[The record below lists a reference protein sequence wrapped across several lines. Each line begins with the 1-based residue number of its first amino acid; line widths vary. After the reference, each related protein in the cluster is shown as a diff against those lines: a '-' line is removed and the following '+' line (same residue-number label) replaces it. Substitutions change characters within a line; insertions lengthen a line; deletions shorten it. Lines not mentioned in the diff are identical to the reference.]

1 MKAYVTLLSTL
12 SYLDGVLMLNY
23 SLRNVEAKYPL
34 YCLLPQDIE
43 SDVVDILK
51 KAEIHYILL
60 KGQVYSNMVSTNK
73 QDANW
78 DFSSWNYTFDKIRI
92 WGLTQ
97 FEKIIFVDS
106 DIIIVRNID
115 HLFEREAF
123 TASLAGVLFPTN
135 HNLDFLNSGLMVVVP
150 DLEIE
155 HKMVD
160 LAQRIIPQ
168 MQYDGKPVGDQDII
182 NAYYPEWFGNKQL
195 ILDDGYN
202 LYAHYLQY
210 HIRHEGYSLTDRG
223 RPIYAIHYV
232 GSEKPWMIN
241 SLSMFCKMC
250 KRVFPNVF
258 FIIAVLCYKY
268 MLRKAKNQFNPKQDI

>member
-97 FEKIIFVDS
+97 FEKIIFGS
-106 DIIIVRNID
+106 
-115 HLFEREAF
+115 
-123 TASLAGVLFPTN
+123 
-135 HNLDFLNSGLMVVVP
+135 
-150 DLEIE
+150 
-155 HKMVD
+155 
-160 LAQRIIPQ
+160 
-168 MQYDGKPVGDQDII
+168 
-182 NAYYPEWFGNKQL
+182 
-195 ILDDGYN
+195 ILP
-202 LYAHYLQY
+202 L
-210 HIRHEGYSLTDRG
+210 
-223 RPIYAIHYV
+223 
-232 GSEKPWMIN
+232 IN
-241 SLSMFCKMC
+241 S
-250 KRVFPNVF
+250 
-258 FIIAVLCYKY
+258 
-268 MLRKAKNQFNPKQDI
+268 